1 MNQLYTKQTTWR
13 LSMKFDSERA
23 KAIRANY
30 RKTVCC
36 EVCGSAREGGNRSKY
51 CGNKCRQKAYRERNA
66 K

>member
-1 MNQLYTKQTTWR
+1 
-13 LSMKFDSERA
+13 MKFDSERA